1 MKNVNVKRAAAL
13 VTASCLCLSLAACGQ
28 PASQSTASGSSSSE
42 SSSAA
47 GAADTAETSTASG
60 SGKVTVYM
68 PSPAGLADK
77 LAEAF
82 TAKTGIQVEQFQGTT
97 GEILARLETEAANP
111 VADVVILASWSD
123 GLSMKA
129 DDQIISYTPANA
141 DKINDGWVDE
151 DSMLFGYSAS
161 AVGVIYNTTIYPEL
175 NADWADLADA
185 QYADD
190 IAIPDPEKSGA
201 CKDFLAGLVTG
212 LDNGSDILQS
222 WADNGLTVPGA
233 NAAAL
238 ESVTTGEKG
247 ILIAGVDYNAYSSI
261 DDGEP
266 IDIYYPASGTVVNPR
281 PAMTV
286 APEVEGVQ
294 EIIREFSGEFAI
306 AIGHSGADYATARE
320 AIANGA
326 KACTHTFN
334 GMRLFHQH
342 HPAIMGA
349 VLASPDVYCEA
360 ICDGRHLHPGTV
372 EMLLQCKGL
381 DRVVAITDSIQ
392 AAGLPDGNYKLGV
405 NDVVVVNG
413 DAQLANGGG
422 RAVYYGD
429 VSAHLANLVIRK
441 LGIKARSEKPGIAG
455 RASAAYQSRI
465 DREEAVE
472 AGSTAVRAAVEG
484 KNGVMVGFRRLPGA
498 EYRVETILIPIEEV
512 MLHERTMPKEFIADN
527 GHDVTQAFLDWCRP
541 LLGEPVRKYVTF
553 KNRPLSAD

>member
-1 MKNVNVKRAAAL
+1 MKNVNVKHAAAL

-28 PASQSTASGSSSSE
+28 PSSQSTASGSSSSE

-47 GAADTAETSTASG
+47 GTADTAETSTASG

-141 DKINDGWVDE
+141 DKINDGWVDA

-281 PAMTV
+281 PAMILKT
-286 APEVEGVQ
+286 AP
-294 EIIREFSGEFAI
+294 
-306 AIGHSGADYATARE
+306 DMD
-320 AIANGA
+320 NA
-326 KACTHTFN
+326 KAFIDFLFSDEAQQLVADAYLLPGRSDIQCTNRTN
-334 GMRLFHQH
+334 LSDIPQLPTDWDAMV
-342 HPAIMGA
+342 P
-349 VLASPDVYCEA
+349 
-360 ICDGRHLHPGTV
+360 
-372 EMLLQCKGL
+372 
-381 DRVVAITDSIQ
+381 VADDT
-392 AAGLPDGNYKLGV
+392 A
-405 NDVVVVNG
+405 
-413 DAQLANGGG
+413 
-422 RAVYYGD
+422 
-429 VSAHLANLVIRK
+429 AHLNEIC
-441 LGIKARSEKPGIAG
+441 
-455 RASAAYQSRI
+455 Q
-465 DREEAVE
+465 
-472 AGSTAVRAAVEG
+472 
-484 KNGVMVGFRRLPGA
+484 
-498 EYRVETILIPIEEV
+498 
-512 MLHERTMPKEFIADN
+512 
-527 GHDVTQAFLDWCRP
+527 
-541 LLGEPVRKYVTF
+541 
-553 KNRPLSAD
+553 